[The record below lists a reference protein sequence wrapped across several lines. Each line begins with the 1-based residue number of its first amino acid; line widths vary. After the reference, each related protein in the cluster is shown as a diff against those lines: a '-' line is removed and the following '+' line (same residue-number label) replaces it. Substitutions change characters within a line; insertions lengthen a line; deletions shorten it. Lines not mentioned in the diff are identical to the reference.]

1 MQYDYDDY
9 DKFVSDQNL
18 NLYDE
23 FFDEFREYTPCPF
36 EDFEEWI
43 KLNNLEDKWENWSWN
58 KFEKYRQNADDEIW
72 REDDNI

>member
-1 MQYDYDDY
+1 MNMRYDWDDY
-9 DKFVSDQNL
+9 DRFLNDQQP

-43 KLNNLEDKWENWSWN
+43 KLNKLEDKYSEWSW
-58 KFEKYRQNADDEIW
+58 KRFEVYRQNADESIW
-72 REDDNI
+72 GEDR